1 MTQISPK
8 IKRQEYLHITV
19 RFKITADIIFICSN
33 YPPQHCSR
41 NNSSHIYQITNVF
54 HCRMRSMIQ
63 LPLLISKSTNID
75 FKWKSYIFY
84 LFSAIYILCGVSN
97 KMDTM
102 RIIQIL
108 FFSESHEIRLFV
120 RTQILKHLP
129 AHTLHKNHSNRLH
142 PKIGIEPTRIKLLI
156 YLL

>member
-108 FFSESHEIRLFV
+108 FFRIARNSSVRPYSDIETPAGTYTAQESFKSTPSKKQE
-120 RTQILKHLP
+120 
-129 AHTLHKNHSNRLH
+129 
-142 PKIGIEPTRIKLLI
+142 
-156 YLL
+156 